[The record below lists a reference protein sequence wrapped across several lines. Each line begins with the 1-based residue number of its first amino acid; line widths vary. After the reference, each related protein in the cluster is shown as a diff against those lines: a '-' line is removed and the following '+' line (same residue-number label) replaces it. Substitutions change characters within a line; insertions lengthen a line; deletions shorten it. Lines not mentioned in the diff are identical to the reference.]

1 MINNKS
7 QINMTHKN
15 NKNMNNKDLSHFYL
29 KVKNNHVYQYQV
41 IKILRMKINY
51 QIQKNCIKNLP
62 NINIILMTSIVIHK
76 V

>member
-51 QIQKNCIKNLP
+51 
-62 NINIILMTSIVIHK
+62 
-76 V
+76 